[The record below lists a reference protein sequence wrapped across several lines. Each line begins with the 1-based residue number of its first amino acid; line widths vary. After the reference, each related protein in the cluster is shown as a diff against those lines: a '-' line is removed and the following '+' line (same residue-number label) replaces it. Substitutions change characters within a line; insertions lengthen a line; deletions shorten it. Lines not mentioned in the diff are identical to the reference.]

1 MDQQHAI
8 DRRIG
13 QRQFV
18 LLDQR
23 GQRRPRR
30 RPAHD
35 ALRRRHQGE
44 AALGLLAEQAEIGRG
59 IADAQ
64 HAQCTGVVPARAN
77 AAADEA
83 PGHDA
88 QVLGVEISQV
98 DDIHGDKIACR
109 AGTRRRREPDSVTP
123 ALRLTLRNAYFEFIT
138 LASGSQLR
146 ARIPE

>member
-8 DRRIG
+8 DGGIG

-23 GQRRPRR
+23 RQRRPAR

-44 AALGLLAEQAEIGRG
+44 AALGLLAEQAEIGRR
-59 IADAQ
+59 IADAE
-64 HAQCTGVVPARAN
+64 HAQLMGILPARAY
-77 AAADEA
+77 AAADET

-88 QVLGVEISQV
+88 EVLGVEIAQV
-98 DDIHGDKIACR
+98 DDIHKVKIAR
-109 AGTRRRREPDSVTP
+109 I
-123 ALRLTLRNAYFEFIT
+123 ALVFR
-138 LASGSQLR
+138 
-146 ARIPE
+146 PP